1 MLPLTQP
8 PCGCEIFFSMINLYW
23 HHIMSRQEFII
34 ADIENDEMFDMLF
47 TASILYPLKEL
58 LLLLLLQL
66 LLVFY
71 VYKQICT
78 NTLVYCGV

>member
-1 MLPLTQP
+1 
-8 PCGCEIFFSMINLYW
+8 
-23 HHIMSRQEFII
+23 MSRQEFII

-58 LLLLLLQL
+58 LLLLLLLLLLQL